1 MPVIAG
7 TYDLRFESPCYQTFT
22 LTNQTIANY
31 QTKTLGDILL
41 TPLTVTAPTSLSTS
55 GTDSS
60 STNVS
65 WTATTADSFDIRY
78 RMVGAPSWTEILGVT
93 SNPYQITGLSPN
105 TTYEFQVKSYCGSNS
120 TAYSGSQQFTTTS
133 INYCNAQGNN
143 VNDEYIGNVSING
156 TNHNTVSNTSSGYSD
171 FTASSIFPDL
181 DIVYNAT
188 GNSISVTKHWTGDPY
203 REAVSAWIDFNQN
216 GTFETNEKIFG
227 SSSSTTATV
236 SGTFD
241 VPSNASLG
249 STRMRVLMKYYSGS
263 GNNANNPCETFS
275 YGEVEDYS
283 INITNS
289 TLTMDSFNDN
299 NVLIYPNPFK
309 STLSFHLPNN
319 HALRVQILDITGRVV
334 TQIDNMTPV
343 NKTIELHNNSHLS
356 AGTYFIKLTDKA
368 LNTTVIKRVIKQ

>member
-1 MPVIAG
+1 M
-7 TYDLRFESPCYQTFT
+7 
-22 LTNQTIANY
+22 
-31 QTKTLGDILL
+31 
-41 TPLTVTAPTSLSTS
+41 
-55 GTDSS
+55 
-60 STNVS
+60 
-65 WTATTADSFDIRY
+65 
-78 RMVGAPSWTEILGVT
+78 
-93 SNPYQITGLSPN
+93 
-105 TTYEFQVKSYCGSNS
+105 
-120 TAYSGSQQFTTTS
+120 
-133 INYCNAQGNN
+133 
-143 VNDEYIGNVSING
+143 
-156 TNHNTVSNTSSGYSD
+156 
-171 FTASSIFPDL
+171 
-181 DIVYNAT
+181 
-188 GNSISVTKHWTGDPY
+188 
-203 REAVSAWIDFNQN
+203 SAWIDFNQN

-319 HALRVQILDITGRVV
+319 NALRVQILDITGRVV